1 MHDLTPSTQ
10 LDDSDPGDDVI
21 ARFRYQFCN
30 VAINALRLVSNPEWA
45 KSVICENF
53 EDLILER
60 HDGSFVAI
68 QVKTKARHLPPM
80 KLTDEAVEKSIVRF
94 IKLDKQF
101 PDKVAE
107 FQFVTNHE
115 MWTDRDNQANLVWLL
130 AQVTDAATISRLRK
144 TNPKKIAVER
154 LCEAAEATPD
164 EVISTLLRTKCS
176 TRKEDIKS
184 IEKAVEHAV
193 GECEQCTE
201 LQYATVVRLAE
212 DLIAEAST
220 ASTKGRKTLVP
231 MLYAA
236 DADFVEV
243 FSEMSLLGKQIDRQR
258 VEQIIA
264 ERLVPTDEPL
274 MIGNIVT
281 LGDLPNGLPRM
292 VQKMAAG
299 GVQASRINHT
309 QDLVRS
315 FESLE
320 IKWVIKYGQKK
331 AHVMVNDLL
340 ARTLTDCI
348 EAQVEAAPTASVYGS
363 QQYSVLKRVLEE
375 RYSRERDTL
384 YGCKP
389 DHLIGAAGVL
399 TESCKVWWSDYFE
412 LLEENQ

>member
-1 MHDLTPSTQ
+1 MHDPSPSTL

-30 VAINALRLVSNPEWA
+30 VAINALRLVSNPDWA

-60 HDGSFVAI
+60 HDGNFVAI

-80 KLTDEAVEKSIVRF
+80 KLTEEAVEKSIVRF
-94 IKLDKQF
+94 VKLDKQF
-101 PDKVAE
+101 PGKVIE

-115 MWTDRDNQANLVWLL
+115 MWTDRDDQANLVWLL
-130 AQVTDAATISRLRK
+130 EGVNAAATISRLRK
-144 TNPKKIAVER
+144 TNPKKIAIER
-154 LCEAAEATPD
+154 LCEVAEATPD

-176 TRKEDIKS
+176 ARKEDVKS

-193 GECEQCTE
+193 GECGQCAE
-201 LQYATVVRLAE
+201 VQYATVVRLAE

-231 MLYAA
+231 ILYAA
-236 DADFVEV
+236 DANFVEV
-243 FSEMSLLGKQIDRQR
+243 FSEVSLLGKQIDRQR

-264 ERLVPTDEPL
+264 DRLAPTDEPL
-274 MIGNIVT
+274 MIGSIVT
-281 LGDLPNGLPRM
+281 LKDLPNGLPRM
-292 VQKMAAG
+292 VEKMAAG

-320 IKWVIKYGQKK
+320 IKWAIKNGPKK
-331 AHVMVNDLL
+331 ARMMVSDLL

-348 EAQVEAAPTASVYGS
+348 EAEVEAASAASVYGS
-363 QQYSVLKRVLEE
+363 QQYSVLKRMLEE

-399 TESCKVWWSDYFE
+399 TEACKVWWSDRFE
-412 LLEENQ
+412 LLEESQ